1 MKIPYVKAVDK
12 DTGIEVKGF
21 YFEYPSTTY
30 CFLEDYSSFSVPLI
44 PCIVSYTS
52 GDWRLPN
59 NPKLCH
65 LIGICQGKHN
75 FDKREALKEKQ
86 VKRDINRA
94 LKERSKL

>member
-52 GDWRLPN
+52 GDWGLPN
-59 NPKLCH
+59 NPKLCQNIDRNS
-65 LIGICQGKHN
+65 LEILGYVETDNETYVPNNWIIK
-75 FDKREALKEKQ
+75 DS
-86 VKRDINRA
+86 I
-94 LKERSKL
+94 